1 MEKTHFQSFLMT
13 NDYFE
18 VCLFTLLAVSLV
30 SFVSFVIKSFGGFF
44 CSTIVYINNILFIYT
59 IVELFFSKILNDTN
73 DK

>member
-1 MEKTHFQSFLMT
+1 MT

-30 SFVSFVIKSFGGFF
+30 SFVIKSFGDFLG
-44 CSTIVYINNILFIYT
+44 STIVYINNILFIYT